1 MTPKQAPDVVFP
13 PRHVDRRRFLL
24 SSAAVLGGAFA
35 GMPLLAACTSDDTS
49 NQANKSGS
57 GAKGGSATM
66 AIVGTLVS
74 LDAPLINT
82 VTFGSIVV
90 PHLLQTFLNLTPE
103 GGVEPMLAESYE
115 VAPDKVTW
123 TLHLRKNVVFHD
135 GSPWTAEVA
144 KANLERYLGNPTK
157 FARPQ
162 QYKFMTDFKA
172 VDELT
177 FQFRTT
183 TPNSGT
189 PHWLAWFAMGMH
201 SGESL
206 KQYGDEV
213 GIHGVGTGPFKVE
226 EFTPNQTFRLVR
238 NDDYWGEKPLLDS
251 LNIVNVPDANGRA
264 TIVQSGQAQISLGI
278 PPASVPAIQSN
289 KSLALIDAPSVRIVY
304 IGLNCN
310 NPMLSDARVRQAM
323 NYAVDS
329 EAIRKSVLL
338 GQAESLKSIMPPQ
351 VPGYVE
357 QQPYDFNPDKAKSLL
372 DEAGW
377 VAGPGGTRA
386 KDGEQLAVVIR
397 VTDGYYTGDRAT
409 CEAVQQYLKDVGI
422 KADIQIVEHD
432 SYFAYLLDEKN
443 AKTSTLNYG
452 AYGGAIVDPT
462 QSLAVFQSDLKLS
475 GITGH
480 FQRYSN
486 ADYDDAFKRVVSAVS
501 DENELKAAA
510 EEAQRIA
517 WEGAPWIFLY
527 TLNQIAATS
536 AQVSGLQLTPAEGFD
551 LTKVS
556 VK

>member
-1 MTPKQAPDVVFP
+1 MTTNKETNAVSLPGAF
-13 PRHVDRRRFLL
+13 DRRGFLL
-24 SSAAVLGGAFA
+24 SSAAVLGGSLV
-35 GMPLLAACTSDDTS
+35 GVPLLAACSSDDS
-49 NQANKSGS
+49 SEQPQNGAP
-57 GAKGGSATM
+57 AKGGALTM
-66 AIVGTLVS
+66 AIVGTLLS
-74 LDAPLINT
+74 LDPPLINT

-103 GGVEPMLAESYE
+103 GKVEPMLAESYE
-115 VAPDKVTW
+115 VASDNVTW
-123 TLHLRKNVVFHD
+123 TLNLRKNVIFHD

-144 KANLERYLGNPTK
+144 KANLERYLGNPK
-157 FARPQ
+157 FTRPQ

-172 VDELT
+172 IDELT
-177 FQFRTT
+177 FQFKTT
-183 TPNSGT
+183 TPHSGT

-206 KQYGDEV
+206 KKFGDDV
-213 GIHGVGTGPFKVE
+213 ALRGVGTGPFKVQ
-226 EFTPNQTFRLVR
+226 EFTPNQRFQLVR
-238 NDDYWGEKPLLDS
+238 NDDYWGEKPLVDS

-278 PPASVPAIQSN
+278 APASVRSIESN
-289 KSLALIDAPSVRIVY
+289 KSLRLISAPSVRIVY

-310 NPMLSDARVRQAM
+310 NPILSDPRVRQAM

-351 VPGYVE
+351 VPGYKE
-357 QQPYDFNPDKAKSLL
+357 QQPYDFDPDKAKSLL

-377 VAGPGGTRA
+377 VAGSGGIRA
-386 KDGEQLAVVIR
+386 KGTQELAVAIR
-397 VTDGYYTGDRAT
+397 TSDGYYTGDRAT

-422 KADIQIVEHD
+422 KADIEIVEHD
-432 SYFAYLLDEKN
+432 SYFAYLLDAKN

-452 AYGGAIVDPT
+452 SYGGAVVDPT

-486 ADYDDAFKRVVSAVS
+486 PDYDDAFKRVLNAVA
-501 DENELKAAA
+501 DETELKKAA
-510 EEAQRIA
+510 EDAQRIA

-527 TLNQIAATS
+527 TLNQVAATS
-536 AQVSGLQLTPAEGFD
+536 AKTSGLKLTPAEGFD